1 MLTNK
6 IAQLSQF
13 GLVILHGV
21 GEVHEVVQ
29 IHRVVFRLTEHNGHS
44 HWLIWKRNKQVDC
57 LWLNYLH

>member
-29 IHRVVFRLTEHNGHS
+29 IHRVVFCLTEHNGHT
-44 HWLIWKRNKQVDC
+44 HWLIWKTNRWTV
-57 LWLNYLH
+57 YG